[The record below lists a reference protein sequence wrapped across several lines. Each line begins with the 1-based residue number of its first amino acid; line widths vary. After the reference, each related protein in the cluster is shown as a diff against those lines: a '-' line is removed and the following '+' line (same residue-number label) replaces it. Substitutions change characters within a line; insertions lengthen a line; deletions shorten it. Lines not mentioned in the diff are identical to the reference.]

1 MFSRILRH
9 EWRALTADKSLPLL
23 TAIFALAIG
32 YGTVNGAR
40 WTAFQLG
47 AIARA
52 SAEELE
58 RHATN
63 EAEIVRI
70 NREQA
75 RVSDFADPR
84 SPGSAGRSLASRY
97 AVLPPTPLAALAI
110 GQSDLLPYYF
120 KMTTDSRET
129 VTAGAELENPHRL
142 LSGRLDLAFVLVYLY
157 PLLVLAL
164 SYNILSGEREQGTL
178 ALLLSQPIALRT
190 LVLAKVALR
199 LLLFVGVI
207 GVMAFA
213 AVAAVGIDVTD
224 GANVARLGLW
234 LAVIAAYGAF
244 WLALAVAV
252 MAWGRPSATNAMA
265 LAGMWLVLVVV
276 LPSVLNLLAST
287 LYRVPSRVE
296 MIQAMRVASD
306 EAAAE
311 GSALLAKYYEDHP
324 ELTGGGERAASEASM
339 LRVATNARIE
349 QRVTPVLR
357 QFERQ
362 LQGQQRVIDR
372 LRFLSPALL
381 AQEALN
387 DISGTG
393 AVRHRE
399 FLTQVTSYHQ
409 AWRAYFVPLIFQ
421 KVRLTSYADVPRFR
435 FREEPPS
442 AVAARVTLATSGVLV
457 PAFVIG
463 AWGLRT
469 LRRYPVAAS

>member
-9 EWRALTADKSLPLL
+9 EWRTLTADRSLLL
-23 TAIFALAIG
+23 LAVVVALAIV

-40 WTAFQLG
+40 WVAFQQS
-47 AIARA
+47 AIAKA
-52 SAEELE
+52 DAEERE
-58 RHATN
+58 RHATH

-70 NREQA
+70 NRAQA
-75 RVSDFADPR
+75 KVSDFSDPR

-97 AVLPPTPLAALAI
+97 AALPPTPLAALSI

-142 LSGRLDLAFVLVYLY
+142 LSGRFDLAFVLVYLY

-164 SYNILSGEREQGTL
+164 SYNVLSGEKEQGTL

-207 GVMAFA
+207 GVMALA

-224 GANVARLGLW
+224 MANLSRFGLW
-234 LAVIAAYGAF
+234 LIVIAAYGAF
-244 WLALAVAV
+244 WFALAVAV

-265 LAGMWLVLVVV
+265 LAGLWLVLVVV
-276 LPSVLNLLAST
+276 LPSVINLLATT
-287 LYRVPSRVE
+287 LYRVPSRVA
-296 MIQAMRVASD
+296 MIQAMRLASD

-324 ELTGGGERAASEASM
+324 ELTGGGAQAASEAAM

-349 QRVTPVLR
+349 QQVSPVLQ
-357 QFERQ
+357 QFEQQ
-362 LQGQQRVIDR
+362 LQGQQRVVDR

-381 AQEALN
+381 AQDALN
-387 DISGTG
+387 EISGTG
-393 AVRHRE
+393 VIRHRQ
-399 FLTQVTSYHQ
+399 FLAQVTSYHQ

-421 KVRLTSYADVPRFR
+421 KMRLASYADVPRFT

-442 AVAARVTLATSGVLV
+442 AAAVRVLLGVSGMLV
-457 PAFVIG
+457 PASLIG
-463 AWGLRT
+463 AWGLRA
-469 LRRYPVAAS
+469 LRRYPVAA